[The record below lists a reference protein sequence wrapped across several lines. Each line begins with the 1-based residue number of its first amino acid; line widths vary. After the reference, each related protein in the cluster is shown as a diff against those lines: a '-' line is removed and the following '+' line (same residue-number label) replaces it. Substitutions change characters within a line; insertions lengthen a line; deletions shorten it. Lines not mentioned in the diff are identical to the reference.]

1 MSKYLGLDL
10 GSNSIGW
17 AIRETNLD
25 GNQFEDKGVLT
36 FEKGVASEKGNEFP
50 KVQKRTIS
58 RGKRRNYQAEKYR
71 KYKLIEFLIA
81 KGMCPLSIEELD
93 TWRKYDKDK
102 KRKYPQNPEFI
113 NWIRYDFDGDGKPDF
128 QLFGAD
134 KHESLYIF
142 REKAIDSN
150 FKKVFD
156 DNPMILGRIFYQL
169 AQRRGFKGRDEEE
182 SKTIIE
188 GKEHTAG
195 RNRISAYIDKYKS
208 LGAALYNFQKEN
220 GGRIR
225 QQYTLRKDYENE
237 LKLICDVQNIS
248 KDDYKTLHKAI
259 IWQRPLRT
267 QKGLIGNCIYERNK
281 KRAPISH
288 PLYEEYRTWILI
300 NNLKIE
306 APKGEN
312 REEYLK
318 NNIYPIFL
326 KASSDF
332 KIKSIIKQL
341 DKDGAKMHAR
351 FNEETKVVS
360 ATLLNFFK
368 TIFGEDWEEKL
379 NWNNLN
385 DRPKQPTKQTNKKYD
400 YQDIWHVLYTFDD
413 TEHLKDFAK
422 NKLNLSDDLVERFAK
437 FSLKKGYATLSI
449 SALKKILPYLR
460 KGFIYSEAVFMANI
474 PKVLGTNEI
483 SDGLIEYIAEEIRK
497 ILSNNYQ
504 QTQIANISNRLIEKN
519 SAPEDFYQ
527 IENGRNLDD
536 KEKKL
541 AKDEIINFYGDESWH
556 ELSIEEQTEIQNEVE
571 SNFLTYLRKSNAERK
586 RDRFIKPKR
595 IHDSIFHF
603 LKETYDLDDSRKKY
617 LWHPSEQENYPA
629 AKEYIKYSLNG
640 ETYYVPE
647 ENTDIFE
654 KRNPRAEYEN
664 ASKLLLGS
672 PVPAKN
678 GFKNPMALNTLHRL
692 RKLINHLLAEDKI
705 DSDTKII
712 VEIAREL
719 NTANM
724 RKAYETWQ
732 RKREK
737 ENEGFKKIIEEINT
751 ETKSNYDINDS
762 KLIRR
767 IRLWEEQGRIC
778 LYTGNVIQMT
788 EILDG
793 SKYDFEH
800 TIPAS
805 ISFDSELSNLTLAD
819 KHFNNHIKGKKY
831 PTQLSNYDE
840 IKERISFMKDK
851 IKKLKLELKDY
862 QNKASFASSKEIK
875 DNCIVRC
882 HIIRFDLEYWQSKYN
897 YFNVTEFKQSWRNS
911 QLRDTQIITKY
922 ALPYLKTIFKKV
934 TVEKGQVV
942 SHFKK
947 ILGVDVSDDKKDRSL
962 HTHHA
967 QDAAVLTLIPFN
979 ASHRDRLLKKYFEDK
994 KFRTK
999 PENWKDF
1006 KAQYIIDFSN
1016 DTLINTQT
1024 ENKQTLQS
1032 KKIVRKR
1039 GKIQYIDGTNKPK
1052 IAQGDTI
1059 RGQLFDETFY
1069 GAIKQPKKDENGKFL
1084 FDKNGNI
1091 LLEDEIKLVVR
1102 RDLLYKKDA
1111 QSPGF
1116 KNLDEIKKVI
1126 VDEAL
1131 FKMIEKQVKEGDF
1144 KTALTEGVYFLDK
1157 KGNKVNR
1164 IRRIRCFA
1172 NLKTAVQ
1179 VSEQDFKSNKE
1190 YKNYLLANNAENS
1203 ACLFYEKDKDRAMQI
1218 LRLID
1223 LAELKPKSERDF
1235 FETPAFNE
1243 FEIKK
1248 DKKIPLKAV
1257 LHVGDRVLFY
1267 EKSPKEIYDLQD
1279 DYQEFSKR
1287 LFVIYQFKKD
1297 GRIKFRNH
1305 LLADNVTDLEKK
1317 YTIKTSFST
1326 SEIPK
1331 LMRNTKANWTFLIE
1345 NVDFKISLDGKIIF
1359 LD

>member
-17 AIRETNLD
+17 AIRDTSIE
-25 GNQFEDKGVLT
+25 GNQFKNKGVLI
-36 FEKGVASEKGNEFP
+36 FEKGVASEKGSEFP

-71 KYKLIEFLIA
+71 KYKLVEFLIA
-81 KGMCPLSIEELD
+81 KGMCPLSIEELNA
-93 TWRKYDKDK
+93 WRRYCKGK

-113 NWIRYDFDGDGKPDF
+113 NWIRFDFNGDGKPDF
-128 QLFGAD
+128 ELFGAN
-134 KHESLYIF
+134 KYESLYIF
-142 REKAIDSN
+142 REKAVDRD
-150 FKKVFD
+150 FKNVFNK
-156 DNPMILGRIFYQL
+156 NPMILGRIFYQL
-169 AQRRGFKGRDEEE
+169 VQKRGFKGRDEDE

-195 RNRISAYIDKYKS
+195 RNRIAEYIDRYKT

-237 LKLICDVQNIS
+237 LKLICEIHDIS
-248 KDDYKTLHKAI
+248 EDDYKTLHKAI

-300 NNLKIE
+300 NNLRIE
-306 APKGEN
+306 VPNGKN

-326 KASSDF
+326 KAGADF
-332 KIKSIIKQL
+332 KLKSIKDQL
-341 DKDGAKMHAR
+341 ERDGAKMHAK
-351 FNEETKVVS
+351 FKEETKVVS
-360 ATLLNFFK
+360 ATLLNLFK
-368 TIFGEDWEEKL
+368 TIFGENWEEEL
-379 NWNNLN
+379 DWNNLN
-385 DRPKQPTKQTNKKYD
+385 DRPKQPEKQINKKYD

-422 NKLNLSDDLVERFAK
+422 NKLKLSNDLAEKFSK

-460 KGFIYSEAVFMANI
+460 KGFVYSEAVFMANI
-474 PKVLGTNEI
+474 PKVLGSHEI
-483 SDGLIEYIAEEIRK
+483 SDSLIEYIADEIRE
-497 ILSNNYQ
+497 ILSNNYK

-527 IENGRNLDD
+527 IENGRDLDD
-536 KEKKL
+536 KEKQQV
-541 AKDEIINFYGDESWH
+541 KDEIINFYGNESWS
-556 ELSIEEQTEIQNEVE
+556 ELPDDEKRGIEYEIEE
-571 SNFLTYLRKSNAERK
+571 NFLSYLKRSSAERK
-586 RDRFIKPKR
+586 KDRFIKPKR
-595 IHDSIFHF
+595 IHDLIFNF
-603 LKETYDLDDSRKKY
+603 LKETYGIDDSRKKY

-629 AKEYIKYSLNG
+629 AKEYIKYSLND
-640 ETYYVPE
+640 EIYYVPE

-654 KRNPRAEYEN
+654 RRNPRAEYEN
-664 ASKLLLGS
+664 VSKLLLGS

-705 DSDTKII
+705 DSDTKVII
-712 VEIAREL
+712 EIAREL

-724 RKAYETWQ
+724 RKAYEKWQ
-732 RKREK
+732 RDREK
-737 ENEGFKKIIEEINT
+737 ENEKFKKIIEEINKN
-751 ETKSNYDINDS
+751 TKSNYDINDS

-767 IRLWEEQGRIC
+767 IRLWEEQGKVC
-778 LYTGNVIQMT
+778 LYTGNVIQMADV
-788 EILDG
+788 LDG
-793 SKYDFEH
+793 SKYDIEH

-805 ISFDSELSNLTLAD
+805 ISFDSELTNLTLAD

-840 IKERISFMKDK
+840 IEERISFMKDK
-851 IKKLKLELKDY
+851 VEKLKLELKEW

-875 DNCIVRC
+875 DNCIVKC
-882 HIIRFDLEYWQSKYN
+882 HLIKFDLEYWQTKYN
-897 YFNVTEFKQSWRNS
+897 YFTIKEYKQSWRNS

-947 ILGVDVSDDKKDRSL
+947 MLGVDLSNDKKDRSL

-967 QDAAVLTLIPFN
+967 QDAGILTLIPFN
-979 ASHRDRLLKKYFEDK
+979 ASKRDQLLKKYFEDN

-999 PENWKDF
+999 PDNWKDF

-1016 DTLINTQT
+1016 DTLINAQT

-1039 GKIQYIDGTNKPK
+1039 GKIQYIEGTNKPK

-1059 RGQLFDETFY
+1059 RGQLFEETFY
-1069 GAIKQPKKDENGKFL
+1069 GAIKQPKKDEDGKIIFDGNGKM
-1084 FDKNGNI
+1084 

-1102 RDLLYKKDA
+1102 RDLLYKKNA

-1116 KNLDEIKKVI
+1116 KNLDEIKRCI
-1126 VDEAL
+1126 VDESL
-1131 FKMIEKQVKEGDF
+1131 FKMIEKQVKESDF
-1144 KTALTEGVYFLDK
+1144 ETALTNGVYSLDK
-1157 KGNKVNR
+1157 KGNKVNK
-1164 IRRIRCFA
+1164 IRRIRCFVR
-1172 NLKTAVQ
+1172 LKTAVR

-1203 ACLFYEKDKDRAMQI
+1203 VCLFYEKGTDRAIQI

-1223 LAELKPKSERDF
+1223 LAQLKPKSEKDF
-1235 FETPAFNE
+1235 FETPIYNE
-1243 FEIKK
+1243 FQIKK
-1248 DKKIPLKAV
+1248 GKKIPLKAV

-1267 EKSPKEIYDLQD
+1267 EESPKEIYDLKD
-1279 DYQEFSKR
+1279 DYQELSKR
-1287 LFVIYQFKKD
+1287 FFTIYGFEAD
-1297 GRIKFRNH
+1297 GRIKFKHH
-1305 LLADNVTDLEKK
+1305 LLAENLTDLKKK
-1317 YTIKTSFST
+1317 YKEHIYFCS
-1326 SEIPK
+1326 SEKIG
-1331 LMRNTKANWTFLIE
+1331 LMRCSRPGWTFLIE